1 MKKIPVALGAI
12 VATAALVLTGCSS
25 SPSTNGSSSSGPTTL
40 NWTIWGNTPPEIAS
54 LEHIAGL
61 VHTKYPDITVK
72 VQTMSWPDYWTKL
85 PTLLVGNNAPCLIG
99 MQMGHVSEFKDSI
112 LPLDSKLASVGIK
125 PADFDPGIMQA
136 LQVDGKQLAV
146 PYDLGP
152 IIMYYNKDKFKAAG
166 LSEPQNGWKVDEFV
180 ADAKKLTSGAN
191 YGFAVDNTIEAIQQW
206 APTLVGKQPVT
217 SKGKLDVDNAE
228 IASALK
234 WYGGLVNKE
243 KVAAPL
249 IASPS
254 STAGTAFLGGT
265 AAMYTD
271 GPWSMI
277 NVKQQAKF
285 NVGVVTVP
293 AGPKG
298 VTGPIEGSG
307 YAINKKCST
316 PDAAMKALSVIT
328 GPEALAYQ
336 GDQGRAYPARLAQQ
350 SSWYKNAVDGAQSTL
365 EAAMK
370 GGVPFRATATWT
382 QDGLNWNQGVVPV
395 INGAAPVD
403 AFLKNVQSQSGSQ

>member
-1 MKKIPVALGAI
+1 MA
-12 VATAALVLTGCSS
+12 
-25 SPSTNGSSSSGPTTL
+25 
-40 NWTIWGNTPPEIAS
+40 
-54 LEHIAGL
+54 
-61 VHTKYPDITVK
+61 
-72 VQTMSWPDYWTKL
+72 WPDYWTKL
-85 PTLLVGNNAPCLIG
+85 PSLLVGGNAPCLIG

-112 LPLDSKLASVGIK
+112 LRLNSKLASLGIK
-125 PADFDPGIMQA
+125 PGEFDPGIMRA
-136 LQVDGKQLAV
+136 LQVDSKQLAV

-152 IIMYYNKDKFKAAG
+152 IIMCYNKDKFKAAG
-166 LSEPQNGWKVDEFV
+166 LSEPQNGWKIDEFV
-180 ADAKKLTSGAN
+180 TDSKKLTSGAN
-191 YGFAVDNTIEAIQQW
+191 YGFAVDNSIEAIQQW
-206 APTLVGKQPVT
+206 GPTLVGKLAVT
-217 SKGKLDVDNAE
+217 AKGKLDVDNSE

-234 WYGGLVNKE
+234 WYSGLVNKE

-249 IASPS
+249 IASAM

-307 YAINKKCST
+307 YAINTKCGT

-350 SSWYKNAVDGAQSTL
+350 ASWYKNAVDGAQ
-365 EAAMK
+365 AA
-370 GGVPFRATATWT
+370 
-382 QDGLNWNQGVVPV
+382 L
-395 INGAAPVD
+395 
-403 AFLKNVQSQSGSQ
+403 